1 MLQRTK
7 WLAIS
12 FLISAI
18 ASCADGRDLFAPY
31 RPRGDEIRA
40 MLAWPRLQ
48 GRADVAIVLGCP
60 AEDDG
65 TASLC
70 ELCRIKSAVRAY
82 REGRAA
88 RLLFSG
94 GAAHSHH
101 VEADVMADLA
111 NRNGVPESKIL
122 REGRAMTTWQNLRF
136 AKKLLEDHALETVL
150 IISTSDHLPRAHRIA
165 SYYGFDDR
173 KSDYLACDVDLQ
185 REPLW
190 LEGEDRARTQK
201 WIEAATGR

>member
-12 FLISAI
+12 LLISVV

-31 RPRGDEIRA
+31 RPRGDEIRV
-40 MLAWPRLQ
+40 MLAWPRLPAP
-48 GRADVAIVLGCP
+48 ADVAIVLGCP

-82 REGRAA
+82 RQGRAQ

-94 GAAHSHH
+94 GAAHSHF

-136 AKKLLEDHALETVL
+136 AKKLLADHDLKTAL

-165 SYYGFDDR
+165 RYYGFVD
-173 KSDYLACDVDLQ
+173 KQSDYLACDVDLSQ
-185 REPLW
+185 EPLW
-190 LEGEDRARTQK
+190 LDGEDRERTQR
-201 WIEAATGR
+201 WIDNARR